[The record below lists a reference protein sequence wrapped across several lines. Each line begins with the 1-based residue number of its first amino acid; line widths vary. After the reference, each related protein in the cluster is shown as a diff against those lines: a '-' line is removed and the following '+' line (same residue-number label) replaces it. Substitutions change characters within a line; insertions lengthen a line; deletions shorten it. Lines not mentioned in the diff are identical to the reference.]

1 MASSATASVSLPAPH
16 SREREHR
23 YGVPVRSWW
32 GWGRVDRALGDEEI
46 RALGERVG
54 QLVPLDGAVT
64 PVPDVPSLPPARVR
78 PPATLAPLVTDDD
91 RDRTAHAYGK
101 AYRDVV
107 RALAGRVDHAPDLVA
122 RPDTDAAVAALL
134 DWAGDTGV
142 AVVPYGGGSSVV
154 GGVEYRGA
162 GPWLSLDLSNL
173 AGVSDVDTVNHTARV
188 GAGTFGPAVE
198 AELKPHGLT
207 LRHFPQSFEFSTVG
221 GWVATRAGGHFATGP
236 THIDDLVQALRVV
249 TPIGISETPRVPASG
264 AGPAPDRLFLGS
276 EGILGVITAAWLR
289 VRRRPRF
296 TAAAAIRFDHDA
308 DGRAAA
314 RAIVQSGLQPANC
327 RLLDPLEAAI
337 QAGVTDGGAR
347 LLLGFESADVPV
359 DALLGHA
366 VDITRAHRGT
376 AEAATGDTGGTWRD
390 SFLRAP
396 YVRDALVR
404 LGVMV
409 ETVETACTWDR
420 FDDLHQ
426 AVVDAAG
433 PRDSTLVT
441 YRLTHVYPDGPAPY
455 FTILAPATR
464 GAEVDRWDEVKLAV
478 NDAIAAHGGTVTH
491 HHAVGRDHRR
501 WYDTER
507 PAPFHAALCAAKAAL
522 DPGGILNPGVLIDVT
537 RVQAD
542 GSAS

>member
-1 MASSATASVSLPAPH
+1 
-16 SREREHR
+16 
-23 YGVPVRSWW
+23 VRSWW

-46 RALGERVG
+46 RALGERTG
-54 QLVPLDGAVT
+54 QLLPLDGAVT
-64 PVPDVPSLPPARVR
+64 PVPDVPPLPPARIR
-78 PPATLAPLVTDDD
+78 PPAALASLVTDDD
-91 RDRTAHAYGK
+91 RDRAAHAYGK

-122 RPDTDAAVAALL
+122 RPDTDAAVSALL

-162 GPWLSLDLSNL
+162 GPWLSLDLSRL
-173 AGVSDVDTVNHTARV
+173 AGVTDVDAVNHVARV
-188 GAGTFGPAVE
+188 GAGTFGPALE
-198 AELKPHGLT
+198 ADLKPHGLT

-249 TPIGISETPRVPASG
+249 TPIGTNETRRVPASG

-276 EGILGVITAAWLR
+276 EGVLGVITQAWLR

-296 TAAAAIRFDHDA
+296 TAATTVRFEREA
-308 DGRAAA
+308 DGRAAV
-314 RAIVQSGLQPANC
+314 RAIVQSGLQPSNC

-347 LLLGFESADVPV
+347 LMLGFESADVPV
-359 DALLGHA
+359 DTLLAQA
-366 VDITRAHRGT
+366 VDIARAHRGVPR
-376 AEAATGDTGGTWRD
+376 AGGGGTWRD

-409 ETVETACTWDR
+409 ETVETACAWDR
-420 FDDLHQ
+420 FDELHD

-433 PRDSTLVT
+433 ARGSTSVS

-455 FTILAPATR
+455 FTVLAPAPR
-464 GAEVDRWDEVKLAV
+464 GGEVDRWDEVKAAV

-507 PAPFHAALCAAKAAL
+507 PEPFHAALRAAKAAL
-522 DPGGILNPGVLIDVT
+522 DPNGVLNPGVLLDP
-537 RVQAD
+537 
-542 GSAS
+542 

>member
-1 MASSATASVSLPAPH
+1 MA
-16 SREREHR
+16 R
-23 YGVPVRSWW
+23 
-32 GWGRVDRALGDEEI
+32 
-46 RALGERVG
+46 
-54 QLVPLDGAVT
+54 
-64 PVPDVPSLPPARVR
+64 
-78 PPATLAPLVTDDD
+78 LVTDDD
-91 RDRTAHAYGK
+91 HDRAAHAYGK

-107 RALAGRVDHAPDLVA
+107 RALAGRIDHAPDLVA
-122 RPDTDAAVAALL
+122 RPDTDAAVTALL

-162 GPWLSLDLSNL
+162 GPWLSLDLSHL
-173 AGVSDVDTVNHTARV
+173 AGVSDVDEVNHTARI
-188 GAGTFGPAVE
+188 GGGTFGPAVE

-249 TPIGISETPRVPASG
+249 TPIGINETPRVPASG
-264 AGPAPDRLFLGS
+264 AGPARDRLFLGS

-296 TAAAAIRFDHDA
+296 TAATAIRFEHDVEPRRRSR
-308 DGRAAA
+308 DRPVRAATGQLPAA
-314 RAIVQSGLQPANC
+314 R
-327 RLLDPLEAAI
+327 PLEAAM

-359 DALLGHA
+359 DTLLGQA
-366 VDITRAHRGT
+366 VDISRAHRGT
-376 AEAATGDTGGTWRD
+376 AEANNGDTGGTWRD

-409 ETVETACTWDR
+409 ETVETACAWDR
-420 FDDLHQ
+420 FDDLHE
-426 AVVDAAG
+426 AVIDAARTAG
-433 PRDSTLVT
+433 PRDSTSVT
-441 YRLTHVYPDGPAPY
+441 YRLTHVYPDGLAPY
-455 FTILAPATR
+455 FTILAPAPR
-464 GAEVDRWDEVKLAV
+464 GAEVDRWDEVKMAV

-507 PAPFHAALCAAKAAL
+507 PTPFHTALRAAKAAL
-522 DPGGILNPGVLIDVT
+522 DPTGILNPGVLIDAPAAVRGAVLGRRT
-537 RVQAD
+537 SR
-542 GSAS
+542 G